1 MALGSIVP
9 GSLGSLAPRGLDRC
23 VIGVLSPENPD
34 NATVEAGGGPGSPS
48 SPLSSPTSLSPRS
61 STLLNVS
68 TSLSPRPSTPCVMR
82 RHRGG
87 EDRKSTRLN
96 SSHVAISYAVS
107 RLKKQS

>member
-1 MALGSIVP
+1 SIVP
-9 GSLGSLAPRGLDRC
+9 GSLGSMAPGGLDRC
-23 VIGVLSPENPD
+23 VIGVLRAENPD

-82 RHRGG
+82 RHRGDEQDCSRALG
-87 EDRKSTRLN
+87 SVKFRAGGDSPRPDDRKILG
-96 SSHVAISYAVS
+96 
-107 RLKKQS
+107 